1 MKTPSLVLAGVLAL
15 TPFAHAQ
22 VQPPGDSTRAA
33 QDSALRVFLD
43 CPDTFC
49 DFDYYRTEITFVNWV
64 RDRQFA
70 QLHLLITT
78 QGTGGGR
85 EYTLTFI
92 GLERFTGAEDTLHYV
107 SRSTDTDD
115 DIRKGL
121 ARAMQLGLVRF
132 AARTPVAPRIE
143 ISYTAPAQAAAR
155 VKDRW
160 NYWVFTAGVSSN
172 YSAEK
177 AQNFFFVSTS
187 LSANRTTEAWK
198 IRLSIRGSYNESNF
212 HYQPDSLTSITYR
225 NLQRNYG
232 GNASVARSLGPHW
245 SGGVRG
251 SIGQATFSNQDLA
264 VRVAPV
270 VEFDVFPYSQ
280 STRHLLSVQYAA
292 GLAAFRYADTTIYNE
307 TAETLLNQT
316 LTVSLDVKEPWGST
330 GLSLEGATFFN
341 DFAKH
346 HVAVFGN
353 ADVRI
358 FKGLSLFFF
367 GSAARVKDR
376 ISVARTAGLTA
387 EEILLQRRQQETD
400 FSYSAYVQLRYTFGS
415 KFANIVNPRLREE
428 GGGSFSFSF

>member
-1 MKTPSLVLAGVLAL
+1 MTPAAWLLVAAM
-15 TPFAHAQ
+15 AQ
-22 VQPPGDSTRAA
+22 QPTDTARAA

-43 CPDTFC
+43 CPNSFC

-70 QLHLLITT
+70 QVHLLITS
-78 QGTGGGR
+78 QSTGSGR
-85 EYTLTFI
+85 EYTLAFI
-92 GLERFTGAEDTLHYV
+92 GLERFAGAEDTLRYLSH
-107 SRSTDTDD
+107 STDTDD

-121 ARAMQLGLVRF
+121 GRSIRLGVVRF
-132 AARTPVAPRIE
+132 AAKTPVAERLE
-143 ISYTAPAQAAAR
+143 ISYSAPARAAAQ
-155 VKDRW
+155 VKDKW

-177 AQNFFFVSTS
+177 VQNFFFLSTS

-198 IRLSIRGSYNESNF
+198 IRLSANGSYNESNF
-212 HYQPDSLTSITYR
+212 HFHPDSVTSITFR

-232 GNASVARSLGPHW
+232 GSGSVARSLGPHW
-245 SGGVRG
+245 SAGMRG
-251 SIGQATFSNQDLA
+251 SVSQATFSNQDLA
-264 VRVAPV
+264 VRLAPA

-280 STRHLLSVQYAA
+280 STRRLLSLQYAA
-292 GLAAFRYADTTIYNE
+292 GLAAFNYADTTIYNR

-316 LTVSLDVKEPWGST
+316 LTVSLDVKEPWGSA

-346 HVAVFGN
+346 HVALFGN
-353 ADVRI
+353 ADVRL

-367 GSAARVKDR
+367 GRAARVKDR
-376 ISVARTAGLTA
+376 LSVAKAAGSTP

-400 FSYSAYVQLRYTFGS
+400 FSYRAFVQLRYTFGS

-428 GGGSFSFSF
+428 SGGSFFFSF

>member
-1 MKTPSLVLAGVLAL
+1 MNARSLLLASVVALAAG
-15 TPFAHAQ
+15 AHAQ
-22 VQPPGDSTRAA
+22 AQTPGDSTRAA

-43 CPDTFC
+43 CPDSYC

-92 GLERFTGAEDTLHYV
+92 GLERFASVADTLRWL
-107 SRSTDTDD
+107 SRTTDTDD
-115 DIRKGL
+115 DIRRGL
-121 ARAMQLGLVRF
+121 ARTMRLGLVRF

-143 ISYTAPAQAAAR
+143 ISYSAPAQTAAQ

-172 YSAEK
+172 YSAEQV
-177 AQNFFFVSTS
+177 QNFFFVSTS

-198 IRLSIRGSYNESNF
+198 IRLSANGGYSESNF
-212 HYQPDSLTSITYR
+212 HYRPDSLTSITYR

-232 GNASVARSLGPHW
+232 GSASVARSLGPHW
-245 SGGVRG
+245 SAGLRG
-251 SIGQATFSNQDLA
+251 SASQATFSNQDLA
-264 VRVAPV
+264 LRVAPV

-280 STRHLLSVQYAA
+280 STRRLLSVQYAA
-292 GLAAFRYADTTIYNE
+292 GLAAFNYADTTIYNQ

-330 GLSLEGATFFN
+330 GVSLEGATFFN
-341 DFAKH
+341 NFAKH
-346 HVAVFGN
+346 HVALFGN

-376 ISVARTAGLTA
+376 ISVARTAGATPA
-387 EEILLQRRQQETD
+387 AVLLQRRQQETD

-428 GGGSFSFSF
+428 SGGSVFFSF